1 MKFIHVIKILLI
13 SFLSLYYKNIV
24 IDVFVNEE
32 MNYMEKYEMSFLM
45 SILRIFINE
54 YMNIYEIS
62 NDIIVM
68 ELLEKEGVLL

>member
-1 MKFIHVIKILLI
+1 
-13 SFLSLYYKNIV
+13 
-24 IDVFVNEE
+24 
-32 MNYMEKYEMSFLM
+32 MSFLM

-68 ELLEKEGVLL
+68 ELLEKEGVLLSIFIVRHTFN

>member
-1 MKFIHVIKILLI
+1 
-13 SFLSLYYKNIV
+13 
-24 IDVFVNEE
+24 
-32 MNYMEKYEMSFLM
+32 MSFLM

-68 ELLEKEGVLL
+68 ELLEKEGVLLSIFVVRHTFN

>member
-1 MKFIHVIKILLI
+1 M
-13 SFLSLYYKNIV
+13 YYKNRV

-62 NDIIVM
+62 NDIIFM
-68 ELLEKEGVLL
+68 ELLEKEGVLLSIFIVRHTFN

>member
-1 MKFIHVIKILLI
+1 M
-13 SFLSLYYKNIV
+13 
-24 IDVFVNEE
+24 FVNEE

-68 ELLEKEGVLL
+68 ELLEKEGVLLSIFVVRHTFN

>member
-1 MKFIHVIKILLI
+1 M
-13 SFLSLYYKNIV
+13 
-24 IDVFVNEE
+24 FVNEE

-68 ELLEKEGVLL
+68 ELLEKEGVLLSIFIVRHTFN